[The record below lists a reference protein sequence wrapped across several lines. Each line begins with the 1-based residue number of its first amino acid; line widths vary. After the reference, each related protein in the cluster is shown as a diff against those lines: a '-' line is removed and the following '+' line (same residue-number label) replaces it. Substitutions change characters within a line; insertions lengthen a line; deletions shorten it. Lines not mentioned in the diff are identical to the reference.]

1 MNIKRTTRWA
11 GAVLLAALTVVILVG
26 NHLAFGQLITGSVT
40 GSVQDSLGAAIVG
53 ATIRLINTGTS
64 ASLTT
69 TSDSSGNFQ
78 FQLLPSGVYTLET
91 TNSGFKTFRREG
103 IIVETARS
111 LAVPVVLNL
120 GQVTETVEVVGG
132 TPLLEPNTSS
142 LSTVMDRQKID
153 ELPMIALNPMGLAK
167 LIPTVKAVTVFGG
180 PVLTTFSSGLVQIGG
195 ASSASQGFLIDGMAN
210 DKIGDA
216 PGAMTYLTADATQ
229 EFKVITNSMSAEFG
243 RTAGGV
249 ISVVS
254 RSGSNQFH
262 GALFEFLRN
271 DNLNANDFFSNRS
284 GAPRPPLSLNQFGG
298 SLGGPIKRQKLF
310 FFINAEIYKERR
322 SKSRVTTSP
331 TALERIGDYSD
342 TRTADGQLV
351 TIYDPLTTRANPALA
366 GASIRTAFPGNVIPA
381 SKASR
386 LSQEIF
392 KLYPL
397 GNLPGLPF
405 THTQNLFQTTST
417 PIDRNTWG
425 IKIDYNLNENRRLA
439 VRYTR
444 DQLYW
449 NSDDFF
455 NNLLDES
462 ARKFVYTPRHS
473 ASLQYTESLTPTLL
487 LDAKMGLNRDYDQGI
502 TPATAL
508 GGFDITSWGFPA
520 SLKSQLP
527 IIKNAETGLTPS
539 IGITDA
545 QSVGGGTP
553 HGRAGTTWANGV
565 SLTKI
570 QKSHTLKFGYEYR
583 FYSHNPFNGSTP
595 SFNFNRGFT
604 QGPDPNRAS
613 ANAGYGVASLVL
625 GLAGSGNFTFN
636 ADDTKAE
643 NYHSLYLQDDWKA
656 SKRLTLNLGMRWEYE
671 SPLTDRFNVFTNFD
685 PYLDSPLKVPGL
697 ALKGGLT
704 FPGVNGVPR
713 GIYNSEF
720 NNFGPRFGFAYQAR
734 RNFVVRGGY
743 GISFIPV
750 KGTGFSQRTGFS
762 SSTAMVASNDG
773 GLTPY
778 DTILNPFPNGL
789 NRPTG
794 STLGALTGLG
804 TSVTGQLRSFSA
816 GYAQQWNFTLQYEPL
831 ANWLIETAYIGNKG
845 VHLMSGN
852 NLNQLDPQ
860 YMALGNQLNA
870 TVPNPFFGLP
880 QISAGALST
889 ATVARQRLLVPF
901 PQYTGVSGGYGN
913 FGDSNY
919 QAFTLKVEKRFSR
932 GFSFLL
938 AYTLSK
944 LIDNS
949 PADNMYDFRSSR
961 SKSVDDTP
969 QRLVHSAL
977 WELPFGKSLK
987 GWQHKLIAD
996 WQVNAI
1002 TTIQSGATISFGAT
1016 HPDVVPGV
1024 SAKLDHP
1031 TIDKWFNTAAFKP
1044 AAPFTFGSSSRTIP
1058 NVMGPGLFNI
1068 DFSVFKDFAVKEKIK
1083 LQLRGAAFNLT
1094 NTPQFLGPGTSV
1106 GTANFGV
1113 VTGTGI
1119 IGTNYFPMTR
1129 EVQLALRLTF

>member
-1 MNIKRTTRWA
+1 MTAIQTIR
-11 GAVLLAALTVVILVG
+11 GAAFPSALLV
-26 NHLAFGQLITGSVT
+26 LAFAASPLAFAQLITGSVT
-40 GSVQDSLGAAIVG
+40 GSVQDTSGAAVAG
-53 ATIRLINTGTS
+53 TAVRLTNTGTG
-64 ASLTT
+64 ASQT
-69 TSDSSGNFQ
+69 TSSDSLGNFQ
-78 FQLLPSGVYTLET
+78 FQLLPSGTYVLEA

-111 LAVPVVLNL
+111 LAVPVVLSL
-120 GQVTETVEVVGG
+120 GQVTETVDVVGG

-153 ELPMIALNPMGLAK
+153 ELPLIALNPMGLAK

-195 ASSASQGFLIDGMAN
+195 GSSASQGFLIDGMAN

-229 EFKVITNSMSAEFG
+229 EFKVLTNSMSAEFG

-262 GALFEFLRN
+262 GGLFEFHRN

-331 TALERIGDYSD
+331 SALERIGDYSD

-351 TIYDPLTTRANPALA
+351 TVYDPLTTRPNPTTA
-366 GASIRTAFPGNVIPA
+366 GASIRTAFPGNAIPSNRI
-381 SKASR
+381 SKI
-386 LSQEIF
+386 SQEIF

-405 THTQNLFQTTST
+405 TRTQNLFQTTST

-425 IKIDYNLNENRRLA
+425 VKIDYNLNESRRLA

-455 NNLLDES
+455 NNILDEQ

-473 ASLQYTESLTPTLL
+473 ASLQYTESITPTLL

-508 GGFDITSWGFPA
+508 GGFDITTWGFPA

-527 IIKNAETGLTPS
+527 IIKNAETGLTP
-539 IGITDA
+539 GITIGDA
-545 QSVGGGTP
+545 NAVGGGTP

-570 QKSHTLKFGYEYR
+570 QKTHTLKGGYEYR

-595 SFNFNRGFT
+595 TFTFNRGFT

-613 ANAGYGVASLVL
+613 ANAGYGVASFVL
-625 GLAGSGNFTFN
+625 GYPGSGSFTFN
-636 ADDTKAE
+636 ADDTKSE
-643 NYHSLYLQDDWKA
+643 RYHALYLQDDWKA
-656 SKRLTLNLGMRWEYE
+656 TQRLTLNLGMRWEYE
-671 SPLTDRFNVFTNFD
+671 SPLNDRFNVFTNFD
-685 PYLDSPLKVPGL
+685 PYIDSPLKVPGL
-697 ALKGGLT
+697 ALKGGLA

-713 GIYNSEF
+713 GVYDPNYH
-720 NNFGPRFGFAYQAR
+720 NFGPRFGFGYQAR
-734 RNFVVRGGY
+734 SNFVVRGGY

-762 SSTAMVASNDG
+762 STTAMNTSIDG

-778 DTILNPFPNGL
+778 DTIANPFPNGL

-794 STLGALTGLG
+794 SSLGALTGLG
-804 TSVTGQLRSFSA
+804 TSVTGQIRSFTP
-816 GYAQQWNFTLQYEPL
+816 GYAQQWNFTLQYEPW
-831 ANWLIETAYIGNKG
+831 ANWLVEGAYVGNKG
-845 VHLMSGN
+845 VHLITGN
-852 NLNQLDPQ
+852 NLNQLHPQ
-860 YMALGNQLNA
+860 YMALGNQLNT

-880 QISAGALST
+880 QVSSGALTT

-913 FGDSNY
+913 LGDSNY

-932 GFSFLL
+932 GFSLLL
-938 AYTLSK
+938 AYALTK

-949 PADNMYDFRSSR
+949 PGDNMYDFRYSR

-969 QRLVHSAL
+969 QRLVYSAL
-977 WELPFGKSLK
+977 WELPIGKSLH
-987 GWQHKLIAD
+987 GWQRHLVAG

-1002 TTIQSGATISFGAT
+1002 TTLQSGNTISFGAT

-1024 SAKLDHP
+1024 SAKLDNP
-1031 TIDKWFNTAAFKP
+1031 TIDKWFNTAAFRP
-1044 AAPFTFGSSSRTIP
+1044 AAPFTFGTSSRTIP

-1068 DFSVFKDFAVKEKIK
+1068 DFSVFKDFALREKVK

-1094 NTPQFLGPGTSV
+1094 NTPQFLGPGTTV

-1119 IGTNYFPMTR
+1119 VGSNYFPMTR
-1129 EVQLALRLTF
+1129 EVQIALRLTF